1 MSYITSYNSGVIRR
15 NRMNIINKIVD
26 WCFEEKKIVKKDE
39 RHYIPCSSYFLK
51 PLTSKENLNET
62 EKFLNEIFASN

>member
-1 MSYITSYNSGVIRR
+1 
-15 NRMNIINKIVD
+15 MNVINKIVD